1 MNSLFPD
8 DEQQLQRS
16 IQQSLQEIALQIGQ
30 PMNEQAVQQVY
41 QSAVDLLSHVAYA
54 PITLARLAGT
64 LLVYQVQD
72 TESEEVEWFTSQ
84 VKQCSTD
91 DEIEELIES
100 LHRIDSL

>member
-1 MNSLFPD
+1 
-8 DEQQLQRS
+8 
-16 IQQSLQEIALQIGQ
+16 
-30 PMNEQAVQQVY
+30 MNEQAVQQVY
-41 QSAVDLLSHVAYA
+41 QAAVDLLSHVAYA

-72 TESEEVEWFTSQ
+72 TESEEFEWFTSQ